1 MTIETSKNLG
11 GIGAILMFIG
21 VLPIFSFSGV
31 ISLIGL
37 ILVLIAMYGLADYYK
52 ESGIF
57 NNALYGVILIIVGG
71 VIAAVAAVVA
81 LLDFFSELGITIGL
95 GNAADWSSQIAGIN
109 WQNVSFDIISRFAV
123 YILLAL
129 VILFVFAIAA
139 AVLIRKSL
147 RLLSA
152 KTGVGMFG
160 TVGIIVLVGAVLT
173 IVLVGVFLIWI
184 ATLLLAVAFFSVKPQ
199 QTQPAMPAGTST

>member
-1 MTIETSKNLG
+1 MTLESSKNLG

-21 VLPIFSFSGV
+21 VLPLFAYSGI
-31 ISLIGL
+31 ISLVGL
-37 ILVLIAMYGLADYYK
+37 ILVMIALYGLGNYYK
-52 ESGIF
+52 EAGIF

-71 VIAAVAAVVA
+71 IVALIAAVIA
-81 LLDFFSELGITIGL
+81 LIDFFTAIGISIGL
-95 GNAADWSSQIAGIN
+95 GNAAEWSSQIGSIN
-109 WQNVSFDIISRFAV
+109 WQNVSFDTISKFAI

-129 VILFVFAIAA
+129 VILFVFFIAA
-139 AVLIRKSL
+139 AVLIRRSL
-147 RLLSA
+147 GLLSA